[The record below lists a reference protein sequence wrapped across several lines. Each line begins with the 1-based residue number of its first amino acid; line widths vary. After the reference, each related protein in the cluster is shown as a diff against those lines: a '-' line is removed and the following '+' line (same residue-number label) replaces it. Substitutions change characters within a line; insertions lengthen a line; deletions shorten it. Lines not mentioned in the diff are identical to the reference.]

1 MSKNITNKYFK
12 SYRTSCG
19 TINAVNY
26 NPNYKEFL
34 KTFDFRIKGKQ
45 IMDAIILS
53 TYYKDNDLLVKF
65 KKILDSSYTINSV
78 INKLNKI

>member
-1 MSKNITNKYFK
+1 
-12 SYRTSCG
+12 
-19 TINAVNY
+19 
-26 NPNYKEFL
+26 
-34 KTFDFRIKGKQ
+34 
-45 IMDAIILS
+45 MDAIILS